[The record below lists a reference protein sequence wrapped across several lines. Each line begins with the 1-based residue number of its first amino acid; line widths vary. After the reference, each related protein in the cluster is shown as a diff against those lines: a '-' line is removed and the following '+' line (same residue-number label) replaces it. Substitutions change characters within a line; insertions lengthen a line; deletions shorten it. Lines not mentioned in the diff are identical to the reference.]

1 MTTEKDVAGT
11 MPSDPSQTD
20 DPLLALLLSA
30 PEDDED
36 LDEETLS
43 ALQEAE
49 ADLDAGRVITSSELA
64 HSLHQ
69 ARRTGFEGD

>member
-1 MTTEKDVAGT
+1 MTTGKDTAGA

-20 DPLLALLLSA
+20 DPLLELLLSA

-36 LDEETLS
+36 LDEETLR

-49 ADLDAGRVITSSELA
+49 ADLDAGRILTSGELA
-64 HSLHQ
+64 HNLHQ
-69 ARRTGFEGD
+69 ARRTGFESD

>member
-1 MTTEKDVAGT
+1 MTTGKDVAGA

-36 LDEETLS
+36 LDARDLD

-49 ADLDAGRVITSSELA
+49 ADLDAGRVLTSSELA
-64 HSLHQ
+64 HNLHQ
-69 ARRTGFEGD
+69 TRRTGFEN

>member
-1 MTTEKDVAGT
+1 MTTGKDVAGA
-11 MPSDPSQTD
+11 MPSDTSQTD

-36 LDEETLS
+36 LDAETLD

-49 ADLDAGRVITSSELA
+49 ADLDAGRIITSSELA

-69 ARRTGFEGD
+69 TRRTRFESD

>member
-1 MTTEKDVAGT
+1 MTTGKDVAGA
-11 MPSDPSQTD
+11 MPSDPSQAG

-36 LDEETLS
+36 LAAETLD

-49 ADLDAGRVITSSELA
+49 ADLDAGRILTSSELA

-69 ARRTGFEGD
+69 ARRAGFEN

>member
-1 MTTEKDVAGT
+1 MTTGKDVAGA

-36 LDEETLS
+36 LDAETLD

-49 ADLDAGRVITSSELA
+49 ADLDAGRVLTSSELA
-64 HSLHQ
+64 HNLHQ
-69 ARRTGFEGD
+69 TRRTGFEN